1 MGVFWGA
8 GTVRAGTRN
17 GTQAQAAW
25 QKKLDT
31 LLKSMQGDESTLA
44 LKVRMLLEEP
54 KARFL
59 IYERGALPDPAHDM
73 LLDIRKWAAPFAAD
87 KSTLILRELGLIDEL
102 SLKSHIADRARF
114 FASRERMDKLVRF
127 IAPGDGAY
135 QIDLKIMA
143 VLARAPQPQ
152 LSQILRILLAELDPQ
167 NLTAD
172 SKTLAEFQRFGV
184 EQAFWDFVAQEFRY
198 ADEGPCLRN
207 LLLRLFATDF
217 ARHVTG
223 KVPVSLTHLVLP
235 NGGGSNAIVFMDGW
249 RDSSSHQRSYDALSA
264 IIAEDLRIKS
274 QLSGFALADLVMGF
288 PYRDYLFN
296 GAMEAVRAAR
306 EVGQVAVL
314 SEGDAAFQPHKIWRI
329 GLDPEVDGN
338 ILVFDRK
345 LEHLDEL
352 TAVFPA
358 DHYVLVEDKPDIL
371 AAVKRK
377 LGPRITTVLVR
388 QGKYAAMPLNDD
400 PPPDVTLPSIAAL
413 TRDELERII
422 VDASGPPA
430 SGGEPASLL
439 AASRHQDPP
448 S

>member
-1 MGVFWGA
+1 MTASTTATAIAAMRPPYRATVIFDVDNTLIDNDRAKADLSAGIGALLGKEGERRFWEMYEAIRRETGL
-8 GTVRAGTRN
+8 VN
-17 GTQAQAAW
+17 IP
-25 QKKLDT
+25 
-31 LLKSMQGDESTLA
+31 LLLARFGDEL
-44 LKVRMLLEEP
+44 
-54 KARFL
+54 
-59 IYERGALPDPAHDM
+59 
-73 LLDIRKWAAPFAAD
+73 AAD
-87 KSTLILRELGLIDEL
+87 PEID
-102 SLKSHIADRARF
+102 
-114 FASRERMDKLVRF
+114 
-127 IAPGDGAY
+127 
-135 QIDLKIMA
+135 
-143 VLARAPQPQ
+143 
-152 LSQILRILLAELDPQ
+152 
-167 NLTAD
+167 
-172 SKTLAEFQRFGV
+172 
-184 EQAFWDFVAQEFRY
+184 
-198 ADEGPCLRN
+198 
-207 LLLRLFATDF
+207 ATD
-217 ARHVTG
+217 AR
-223 KVPVSLTHLVLP
+223 
-235 NGGGSNAIVFMDGW
+235 
-249 RDSSSHQRSYDALSA
+249 R
-264 IIAEDLRIKS
+264 LR
-274 QLSGFALADLVMGF
+274 FALADLVMGF